1 MTVYCPESGTLLKLI
16 PPTDVLNANAVVDYY
31 EDGTLTRRGY
41 VTLNTAYNADMP
53 EPHETVTGLILN
65 ANSETLYSAESF
77 IRESALAFRIT
88 NLDTL
93 EAWIIALGDFA
104 PRVLLYQM

>member
-1 MTVYCPESGTLLKLI
+1 MTVYCPESGTLLKLTA
-16 PPTDVLNANAVVDYY
+16 PTTALDANAVIDCY
-31 EDGTLTRRGY
+31 EDDVLTLREYAMLDIT
-41 VTLNTAYNADMP
+41 YNADAP
-53 EPHETVTGLILN
+53 EPHETITGLILN

-88 NLDTL
+88 HLDTL

-104 PRVLLYQM
+104 PRVLLYQD